1 MSAEHDGN
9 DGISPAANSASETSL
24 SGPRHRLLAPDPNP
38 DPEGNS
44 SAESN
49 RPLIICFHGSGE
61 SCSPAWDSLADTL
74 TSAPY
79 GLRVL
84 LYERGPLNP
93 KPPQAT
99 ADLCAYLKS
108 EGLLGPCVLVGHS
121 YGGAFARTFLEEADA
136 AAAAAAVVGSEC
148 VRVAGLVLVETG
160 QEGGLDA
167 AIEQKQYERRVLGFR
182 PLSVIRGNSLLRM
195 WQELKAAEAAVK
207 EDDERKKDEFRRR
220 REMLRTW
227 DEADEQM
234 KKKQLELAAEMG
246 RKRYVHIPDCGHDV
260 VRDRPEVV
268 AAEVGWVLENMDQAT
283 CDEEKEQENQKPQVC
298 EKEEKGRRIYARRF
312 WRAWRETVGRLLGRL
327 RK

>member
-9 DGISPAANSASETSL
+9 DGISPAAKTASEISL
-24 SGPRHRLLAPDPNP
+24 LGPRHRLLAPDPNP
-38 DPEGNS
+38 DPDGNS
-44 SAESN
+44 AAES
-49 RPLIICFHGSGE
+49 RPLAICFHGSGG
-61 SCSPAWDSLADTL
+61 SCSPAWDSLASTL

-108 EGLLGPCVLVGHS
+108 EGLRGPCVLIGHS

-136 AAAAAAVVGSEC
+136 AAATGSEH
-148 VRVAGLVLVETG
+148 VRVVGLVLVETG

-167 AIEQKQYERRVLGFR
+167 AIEERQYERRVLGFR

-207 EDDERKKDEFRRR
+207 EDDGRKKEEFRRR

-227 DEADEQM
+227 DEAEEKM

-260 VRDRPEVV
+260 VRDRPDVV
-268 AAEVGWVLENMDQAT
+268 AAEVGWVLENMDQVI
-283 CDEEKEQENQKPQVC
+283 CDEEKEQEHQKPQGC
-298 EKEEKGRRIYARRF
+298 EKGGKGRRIDARRF
-312 WRAWRETVGRLLGRL
+312 WKAWRETIGKLFGRL
-327 RK
+327 RR